1 MLFQIFNMYVGG
13 KSASKALDN
22 AARFLRDGDWRSAL
36 EEYREAV
43 RFYLGERKGEQAMV
57 AVLDVLEREGF
68 DTGNLYAQYL
78 GLAEWSSKHIK
89 GPGKGAGQHLFELIV
104 PFAGRSAHRE
114 DMLALQSR
122 AEDVAEQLGLFWNSL
137 PHLVEARRT
146 RDEVDAQRPL
156 LSPSVLRALM
166 VEIQPSEGESVAEAR
181 HRLVESLADN
191 YRAGASTFSLMEEV
205 DSLRVGGIIS
215 AELSDRLVD
224 VLLSLPSPAGYRG
237 QTVRM
242 WRPLERLSAE
252 QLEHRRRVHTGMV
265 SRRAP
270 AGRALRTS
278 APDERGRRLSGK
290 PIVYWLVLAYAW
302 LWIALAPIMLLG
314 GVGAAVT
321 GELDGFGIVFSVLVP
336 AAALGSSL
344 MTLVALRKRDGS
356 ARLWACVSAMVT
368 VPLCLGF
375 VHTFVLVFANI
386 NALPAWLEENRA
398 RRLEVEPA
406 L

>member
-205 DSLRVGGIIS
+205 DSLRV
-215 AELSDRLVD
+215 
-224 VLLSLPSPAGYRG
+224 
-237 QTVRM
+237 
-242 WRPLERLSAE
+242 
-252 QLEHRRRVHTGMV
+252 
-265 SRRAP
+265 
-270 AGRALRTS
+270 
-278 APDERGRRLSGK
+278 
-290 PIVYWLVLAYAW
+290 
-302 LWIALAPIMLLG
+302 
-314 GVGAAVT
+314 
-321 GELDGFGIVFSVLVP
+321 
-336 AAALGSSL
+336 
-344 MTLVALRKRDGS
+344 
-356 ARLWACVSAMVT
+356 
-368 VPLCLGF
+368 
-375 VHTFVLVFANI
+375 
-386 NALPAWLEENRA
+386 
-398 RRLEVEPA
+398 
-406 L
+406 